1 MATAAEIEQRT
12 AFESARRARLAVP
25 AVAGGVLYLLSGII
39 LSATLKELPAVGVI
53 QGLEP
58 VLRGEPNSPV
68 SPRAAEVKYID
79 HHALG
84 LIAGSVLTAISVVV
98 LTLVLLFI
106 VESTRF
112 RRPTWPAGRPL
123 VLIGGVGVASLN
135 VIHEVILVVEAHK
148 FTTRG
153 NFTNDAVDK
162 ALLTTG
168 TAGIVLGLL
177 GLIAAL
183 ALAVGMIGVMLGSM
197 RAGLLP
203 RWLSVLGILSGLLFL
218 PFFGTTTL
226 QLIPTFWL
234 VATGILLM
242 ERWPNG
248 DPPAWA
254 AGEERPWPTQAEVR
268 AKREEEKEGAPPGG
282 RPRPTRGTGSSRGG
296 GGSGRGG
303 SGGGGG
309 SGGSSGGGS
318 SGGGSGGNGGD
329 GEGPPPDIAP
339 APTPAAAGSKRKR
352 RKRG

>member
-1 MATAAEIEQRT
+1 MTTAAEIEQRT
-12 AFESARRARLAVP
+12 ASESARRARLAVP

-39 LSATLKELPAVGVI
+39 LSATLKELPAVGIV

-58 VLRGEPNSPV
+58 VLRGEPNPAV

-84 LIAGSVLTAISVVV
+84 LIAGSVLTAIAIGA

-106 VESTRF
+106 VEATRV

-123 VLIGGVGVASLN
+123 VLVGGVGVALLN
-135 VIHEVILVVEAHK
+135 VVHEVILVIEAHK
-148 FTTRG
+148 FATG
-153 NFTNDAVDK
+153 GDFTNKAVDR

-168 TAGIVLGLL
+168 SGGIALGLL

-183 ALAVGMIGVMLGSM
+183 ALAVGMIAVMLGSM

-242 ERWPNG
+242 ERWPGG

-254 AGEERPWPTQAEVR
+254 AGEARPWPTQAALR
-268 AKREEEKEGAPPGG
+268 AKREEEKEGASAGA
-282 RPRPTRGTGSSRGG
+282 RSRESKGTP
-296 GGSGRGG
+296 
-303 SGGGGG
+303 
-309 SGGSSGGGS
+309 
-318 SGGGSGGNGGD
+318 NGG
-329 GEGPPPDIAP
+329 EPAVDIAP
-339 APTPAAAGSKRKR
+339 APTPAAGGSRRKR

>member
-39 LSATLKELPAVGVI
+39 LSATLNKLPTVGVV

-58 VLRGEPNSPV
+58 VLRGEANPAV
-68 SPRAAEVKYID
+68 SPRAAEVRYID
-79 HHALG
+79 HHAFG
-84 LIAGSVLTAISVVV
+84 LIAGSVLTTIAVIA

-106 VESTRF
+106 VDATRF
-112 RRPTWPAGRPL
+112 RRPATWPAGRPL
-123 VLIGGVGVASLN
+123 VLVGGIGVALLN
-135 VIHEVILVVEAHK
+135 VIHELILVVEAHK
-148 FTTRG
+148 FATG
-153 NFTNDAVDK
+153 GDFTNKAVDR

-168 TAGIVLGLL
+168 SGGIVLGLL
-177 GLIAAL
+177 GLVAAL
-183 ALAVGMIGVMLGSM
+183 ALAVGMIAVVVGAM
-197 RAGLLP
+197 RAGLVP

-242 ERWPNG
+242 ERWPSG

-254 AGEERPWPTQAEVR
+254 AGEARPWPTQAELR
-268 AKREEEKEGAPPGG
+268 AKREQEEGAPAGG
-282 RPRPTRGTGSSRGG
+282 RSRSSKSTGD
-296 GGSGRGG
+296 
-303 SGGGGG
+303 
-309 SGGSSGGGS
+309 
-318 SGGGSGGNGGD
+318 D
-329 GEGPPPDIAP
+329 GEPAADVAP
-339 APTPAAAGSKRKR
+339 APTPAATGSRRKR

>member
-1 MATAAEIEQRT
+1 MATVQEIEERV
-12 AFESARRARLAVP
+12 AFESERRARLAVP

-39 LSATLKELPAVGVI
+39 LSATLKELPAVGVV

-58 VLRGEPNSPV
+58 ILRGEANTAT
-68 SPRAAEVKYID
+68 SPRAPEVRYID

-84 LIAGSVLTAISVVV
+84 LIAGSVLTAVAVAA
-98 LTLVLLFI
+98 LTLVLLFL
-106 VESTRF
+106 VDATRF

-123 VLIGGVGVASLN
+123 VLIGGIGVASLN

-148 FTTRG
+148 FTTG
-153 NFTNDAVDK
+153 SDFTNKAVDK

-168 TAGIVLGLL
+168 SGGILLGLL
-177 GLIAAL
+177 GLVAAL

-203 RWLSVLGILSGLLFL
+203 RWMSVLGILSGLLFL

-242 ERWPNG
+242 ERYPNG

-254 AGEERPWPTQAEVR
+254 AGEARPWPTQAELK
-268 AKREEEKEGAPPGG
+268 AKREAGSDGASAGG
-282 RPRPTRGTGSSRGG
+282 LSRG
-296 GGSGRGG
+296 SKKAIE
-303 SGGGGG
+303 SGGPAT
-309 SGGSSGGGS
+309 
-318 SGGGSGGNGGD
+318 D
-329 GEGPPPDIAP
+329 VAP
-339 APTPAAAGSKRKR
+339 APTPAAGSRRKR
-352 RKRG
+352 RKRR

>member
-1 MATAAEIEQRT
+1 MATAPEIEQRV
-12 AFESARRARLAVP
+12 AFEADRRARLAVP

-39 LSATLKELPAVGVI
+39 LSATLKELPAVGIV

-58 VLRGEPNSPV
+58 VLHGQANPTV
-68 SPRAAEVKYID
+68 SPRAAEVKYIG

-84 LIAGSVLTAISVVV
+84 LIAGSLLTAVSVAA

-106 VESTRF
+106 VDATRF
-112 RRPTWPAGRPL
+112 RRPTWAAGRPL
-123 VLIGGVGVASLN
+123 VLIGGIGVASLN
-135 VIHEVILVVEAHK
+135 VIHEAILVIEAHK
-148 FTTRG
+148 FTTG
-153 NFTNDAVDK
+153 ADFTNKAVDR

-168 TAGIVLGLL
+168 SGGIALGLL
-177 GLIAAL
+177 GLVAAL

-203 RWLSVLGILSGLLFL
+203 RWVGVLGILSGLLFL

-254 AGEERPWPTQAEVR
+254 AGEARPWPTQADAR
-268 AKREEEKEGAPPGG
+268 AKREQEKGEDPTGG
-282 RPRPTRGTGSSRGG
+282 RSRAPKGPGAGDEAKGAGVGGEPRGA
-296 GGSGRGG
+296 
-303 SGGGGG
+303 
-309 SGGSSGGGS
+309 
-318 SGGGSGGNGGD
+318 GD
-329 GEGPPPDIAP
+329 GAALTTDVAP
-339 APTPAAAGSKRKR
+339 APTLTPSPTSSRSRRKR